1 MWLVIAKLPP
11 SPDAEA
17 TAARLT
23 GQPLAEV
30 RARLGGTL
38 PRVLSVEAD
47 GERARAL
54 AAALE
59 GEGFTAIACDPRM
72 APADDDR
79 LVART
84 LSWDGSGHLLLSDG
98 SGETD
103 DEEMTATSLALVQR
117 GLRTTTTT
125 EITKKKERHLS
136 VGRALLSGGLIL
148 TKTVRAE
155 SARTTTE
162 RDPFLLLHRGDGQRD
177 VILYARRLDYAFLG
191 AAMHPTS
198 AANFETVLDRLRA
211 WAPAVTVDRRAANP
225 AFMNGLPVSAEA
237 RVDVA
242 LWLVW
247 LAHLRRPA

>member
-1 MWLVIAKLPP
+1 MLVIAELPP

-17 TAARLT
+17 TAARVT

-30 RARLGGTL
+30 RTRLAGPL
-38 PRVLSVEAD
+38 PRVLLVDAD
-47 GERARAL
+47 DERARAL

-84 LSWDGSGHLLLSDG
+84 LAWNAGGHLLIANG
-98 SGETD
+98 SGEA
-103 DEEMTATSLALVQR
+103 EEMTATSLALVQR
-117 GLRTTTTT
+117 GLRTTTTS
-125 EITKKKERHLS
+125 EITKKKERRLS
-136 VGRALLSGGLIL
+136 AGRALLSGGLIL
-148 TKTVRAE
+148 TKTVQTE
-155 SARTTTE
+155 SVRTSTE

-177 VILYARRLDYAFLG
+177 VMLYARRLDYAFLG
-191 AAMHPTS
+191 AAMQPTS
-198 AANFETVLDRLRA
+198 TANFETLLERLRA
-211 WAPAVTVDRRAANP
+211 WAPAVSVDQRAANQI
-225 AFMNGLPVSAEA
+225 FVNSLPVSPDA
-237 RVDVA
+237 RPDVA